1 VDVAVDD
8 YSVVVGGVLF
18 EKALLVVV
26 YAANTDEYVDHY
38 Y

>member
-8 YSVVVGGVLF
+8 YSVGGGGVLF
-18 EKALLVVV
+18 EKALLVV